1 MKTNENNKSF
11 GILFFVVFLLV
22 GLWPL
27 IKGNEPRIMLLPI
40 ALMFLILGLTN
51 SRILSP
57 LNRSWVKLGELLG
70 RIIAPIVMALVYFT
84 VLTPISF
91 LVKIMG
97 KDLLKKKFS
106 NIENTYWI
114 KREKSIGSMD
124 KQF

>member
-11 GILFFVVFLLV
+11 GILFFFFFLLV

-27 IKGNEPRIMLLPI
+27 IKGNEPRIILLPI

>member
-27 IKGNEPRIMLLPI
+27 IKGNEPRIILLPI

>member
-27 IKGNEPRIMLLPI
+27 IKSNEPRIILLPI

>member
-97 KDLLKKKFS
+97 KDLLKTKLS
-106 NIENTYWI
+106 NTENTYWI

>member
-11 GILFFVVFLLV
+11 GILFFAVFLLV

-27 IKGNEPRIMLLPI
+27 IKGNEPRIILLPI

>member
-27 IKGNEPRIMLLPI
+27 IKGNEPRIILLPI

-97 KDLLKKKFS
+97 KDLLKTKLS
-106 NIENTYWI
+106 NTENTYWI